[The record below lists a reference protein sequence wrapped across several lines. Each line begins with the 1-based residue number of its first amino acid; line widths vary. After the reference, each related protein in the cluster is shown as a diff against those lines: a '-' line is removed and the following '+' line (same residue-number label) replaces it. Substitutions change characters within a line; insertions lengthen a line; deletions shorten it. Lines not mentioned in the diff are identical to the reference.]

1 MNTTTAAQQRVAAK
15 EFADFWKGKGY
26 EKGQTQPFWLS
37 LLRDVLGVEH
47 PERYIEF
54 EDRAHID
61 AAHGFIDGY
70 VPATRVLVEQKS
82 IGRNLRAGIAQ
93 SDGYVLTPYQ
103 QAKRYI
109 VDLPLSRHPRWVVT
123 CNFESFLV
131 YDMERPNAEPET
143 ILLENLPDELYRLSF
158 LVETEAD
165 FIRREEE
172 ISKAAGDVVGRIYD
186 ALLRQYRDPSNP
198 ASLKSLN
205 ELCVRLVFLFY
216 AEDAGVFRH
225 LQFRDYIRR
234 FPARDARRA
243 LIDLFKVLDT
253 RPEDR
258 DPYLEPDLAVF
269 PYVNGGLF
277 ANENLEIPQFTD
289 EILSL
294 VVKNGSEEFDWKDIS
309 PTIFGAVFESTLNPE
324 TRRSGGMHYTSLANI
339 HKVIGPLFLDAL
351 TERVEALCKC
361 ENVANN
367 QSQSPIGTGNNC
379 TLAQSLSP
387 RQRRNA
393 LLALQNEL
401 ASLTFLDPACG
412 SGNFLTETYVCLR
425 RLENRIIAALQG
437 GQGQFDLEGDTVKV
451 SIRQF
456 HGIEIND
463 FAVAVAKSA
472 LWIAESQMLN
482 ETQALL
488 RRNIDFL
495 PLKTY
500 DGIVEGNALRLDW
513 SSLLCQCG
521 TVANPNSQSQLET
534 GNMGTG
540 NIGNNGNTPRFDYIM
555 GNPPFVGARLMSPEQ
570 KADLESVFGA
580 DWKGLGNLD
589 YVAGWYKK
597 SADLM
602 AANPATRTALVS
614 TNSICQGDAVATL
627 WKPLVESGVSI
638 DFAHRT
644 FRWDSESNS
653 KAHVHCVIV
662 GFSVNGIVAS
672 VANVASSNGQCPIG
686 KLATGNTSTMATL
699 AKPLFEGDRMSL
711 VPHINAYLLPA
722 PDAFVESRA
731 KPLCDVPEIGIGSQP
746 IDDGQYLF
754 TPEEK
759 AAFLRVEPSAASFFH
774 PWLGSQEFINGIERW
789 CLWLGDCPPHI
800 LRSLPRC
807 MERVAHVR
815 EFRLA
820 SKRAATRKSAEA
832 PFRFGMENIPTSS
845 FILIPKV
852 SSERRRYVPMGFIPP
867 TTFCSD
873 LVFLVPDATLYH
885 FGVLTSNVHMAWM
898 RAVAG
903 RLKSDYRYSAQIVYN
918 NFPWPEI
925 GNVANVKM
933 LPKPNTNS
941 QLGTGNN
948 GTGNTSTMATIA
960 RTAQCILDARARYPD
975 ASLADLYDELT
986 MPPDLRKAH
995 QDNDRAVMAAY
1006 GFPVKTTE
1014 SECVA
1019 ELFKR
1024 YQRLVESNDAAR

>member
-1 MNTTTAAQQRVAAK
+1 MSSNAATGKDAARQ
-15 EFADFWKGKGY
+15 FAEYWKGKGY

-37 LLRDVLGVEH
+37 LLRTLGVER
-47 PERYIEF
+47 PETFIEF
-54 EDRAHID
+54 EDKAHID

-70 VPATRVLVEQKS
+70 VPATRVMIEQKS
-82 IGRNLRAGIAQ
+82 LGKSLRAGIPQ
-93 SDGYVLTPYQ
+93 SDGSVLNPFQ
-103 QAKRYI
+103 QAKRYCF
-109 VDLPLSRHPRWVVT
+109 DLPLSRHPRWVVT
-123 CNFESFLV
+123 CNFAELLI
-131 YDMERPNAEPET
+131 YDMERPNAEPESL
-143 ILLENLPDELYRLSF
+143 LLENLPDELYRLSF
-158 LVETEAD
+158 LVQTEAD

-172 ISKAAGDVVGRIYD
+172 ISKAAGDVVGKIYD

-258 DPYLEPDLAVF
+258 DPYLEPDLAAF

-289 EILSL
+289 EILGL
-294 VVKNGSEEFDWKDIS
+294 IVKNGSEEFDWKDIS

-351 TERVEALCKC
+351 TERVKTLCKC
-361 ENVANN
+361 ENAANT
-367 QSQSPIGTGNNC
+367 QSQSPIGTGNIGTGNNC

-387 RQRRNA
+387 RQRHNA
-393 LLALQNEL
+393 LLALQDEL

-488 RRNIDFL
+488 HRNIDFL

-500 DGIVEGNALRLDW
+500 GGIVEGNALRMDW

-521 TVANPNSQSQLET
+521 SVANPNSQSQLET
-534 GNMGTG
+534 GTIGTG
-540 NIGNNGNTPRFDYIM
+540 NIGNNGNTPAFDYIM
-555 GNPPFVGARLMSPEQ
+555 GNPPFVGAMLTTSGQ
-570 KADLESVFGA
+570 KEDMASVFGE
-580 DWKGLGNLD
+580 DWKGLGELD

-597 SADLM
+597 SFDYM
-602 AANPATRTALVS
+602 VANPATRAALVS
-614 TNSICQGDAVATL
+614 TNSISQGQAVASL
-627 WKPLVESGVSI
+627 FGPLMEHGLAI

-662 GFSVNGIVAS
+662 GFSCVCDRAVRSTPPPAFGGSPLSEGADS
-672 VANVASSNGQCPIG
+672 QGAAQG
-686 KLATGNTSTMATL
+686 KSPLREGGGGNAAGGSTPCIPQ
-699 AKPLFEGDRMSL
+699 KPLYEGDRMTL
-711 VPHINAYLLPA
+711 VPHINGYLLPA
-722 PDAFVESRA
+722 PDAVVGNRSA
-731 KPLCDVPEIGIGSQP
+731 PLCDVPPMHFGNMP
-746 IDDGQYLF
+746 RDGGALLLS
-754 TPEEK
+754 PEERDELL
-759 AAFLRVEPSAASFFH
+759 AAEPQAE
-774 PWLGSQEFINGIERW
+774 PLVRPILGAEEFIKGYKRY
-789 CLWLGDCPPHI
+789 CLWLVDASPALLNRCPRVLERI
-800 LRSLPRC
+800 RRC
-807 MERVAHVR
+807 R

-820 SKRAATRKSAEA
+820 SKAASTRKFAAT
-832 PFRFGMENIPTSS
+832 PTL
-845 FILIPKV
+845 FCQITQPPGKDYILVPGL
-852 SSERRRYVPMGFIPP
+852 SSESRRYVPMDFLTSKTIV
-867 TTFCSD
+867 TN
-873 LVFLVPDATLYH
+873 LVQIIPDATVFH

-898 RAVAG
+898 RAVCG
-903 RLKSDYRYSAQIVYN
+903 RLKSDYRYSKDIVYN
-918 NFPWPEI
+918 NFPWPD
-925 GNVANVKM
+925 
-933 LPKPNTNS
+933 
-941 QLGTGNN
+941 
-948 GTGNTSTMATIA
+948 ATEEKKA
-960 RTAQCILDARARYPD
+960 RIEQTAQGILDARAKYPD
-975 ASLADLYDELT
+975 SALKDLYNELT

-995 QDNDRAVMAAY
+995 QENDRAVMAAY
-1006 GFPVKTTE
+1006 GFSTKMTE

-1024 YQRLVESNDAAR
+1024 YQALLATSH

>member
-1 MNTTTAAQQRVAAK
+1 MNATTAAEQKRAAK

-37 LLRDVLGVEH
+37 LLRVLGVER
-47 PERYIEF
+47 PETAIEF

-82 IGRNLRAGIAQ
+82 IGKNLRAGIAQ
-93 SDGYVLTPYQ
+93 SDGSVLSPYQ

-186 ALLRQYRDPSNP
+186 ALLKQYRDPTSP

-258 DPYLEPDLAVF
+258 DPYLEPDLAAF

-289 EILSL
+289 EILAL

-339 HKVIGPLFLDAL
+339 HKVIGPLFLDRMQAEL
-351 TERVEALCKC
+351 DEILA
-361 ENVANN
+361 A
-367 QSQSPIGTGNNC
+367 SQGAKARDAR
-379 TLAQSLSP
+379 L
-387 RQRRNA
+387 R
-393 LLALQNEL
+393 ALQEHL
-401 ASLTFLDPACG
+401 SSLTFLDPACG

-425 RLENRIIAALQG
+425 RLENRIIAALQD

-488 RRNIDFL
+488 HRNIDFL

-513 SSLLCQCG
+513 SSLLSPRSASGPMSQ
-521 TVANPNSQSQLET
+521 VASQNPATCDLRPAT
-534 GNMGTG
+534 
-540 NIGNNGNTPRFDYIM
+540 FDYIM
-555 GNPPFVGARLMSPEQ
+555 GNPPFVGASMMTPEQ
-570 KADLESVFGA
+570 KSEAVAIFG
-580 DWKGLGNLD
+580 KGKRVNSID
-589 YVAGWYKK
+589 YVGAWYYK
-597 SADLM
+597 
-602 AANPATRTALVS
+602 AAEIMRGTATRAAFVS
-614 TNSICQGDAVATL
+614 TNSITQGEQVAPL
-627 WKPLVESGVSI
+627 WRPLVEKYGLRI
-638 DFAHRT
+638 EFAHRT

-662 GFSVNGIVAS
+662 GFSCDKQTPMRANGSANAS
-672 VANVASSNGQCPIG
+672 PEG
-686 KLATGNTSTMATL
+686 KTQKAGALATASDTSEL
-699 AKPLFEGDRMSL
+699 KPLFEGDRMSL
-711 VPHINAYLLPA
+711 VPHINAYLAAA
-722 PDAFVESRA
+722 PDAFVESRG
-731 KPLCDVPEIGIGSQP
+731 KPLCDVPAMTYGNKPS
-746 IDDGQYLF
+746 DDGNLLLSESEREEILRE
-754 TPEEK
+754 TPTL
-759 AAFLRVEPSAASFFH
+759 APFVRRYVGARD
-774 PWLGSQEFINGIERW
+774 FIANDEVRY
-789 CLWLGDCPPHI
+789 CLWLKDASPALYHGNREVMRR
-800 LRSLPRC
+800 L
-807 MERVAHVR
+807 AAVR
-815 EFRLA
+815 DFRLA
-820 SKRAATRKSAEA
+820 STAAPTRALAEQPSRFFSAPQSDANYLLVPE
-832 PFRFGMENIPTSS
+832 
-845 FILIPKV
+845 V
-852 SSERRRYVPMGFIPP
+852 SSERRRYVPVGFMDANVIAAN
-867 TTFCSD
+867 TVSI
-873 LVFLVPDATLYH
+873 VPNATLYH
-885 FGVLTSNVHMAWM
+885 FGVVTSNVHNAWM
-898 RAVAG
+898 RTVAG
-903 RLKSDYRYSAQIVYN
+903 RLEMRYRYSGAIVYN
-918 NFPWPEI
+918 NFPWPSPTEEQKSRI
-925 GNVANVKM
+925 EE
-933 LPKPNTNS
+933 
-941 QLGTGNN
+941 
-948 GTGNTSTMATIA
+948 
-960 RTAQCILDARARYPD
+960 TAQGILAARDAHPD
-975 ASLADLYDELT
+975 CSLKILYDELT

-995 QDNDRAVMAAY
+995 QENDRAVMAAY
-1006 GFPVKTTE
+1006 GFPVKMSE

-1019 ELFKR
+1019 ELFRR
-1024 YQRLVESNDAAR
+1024 YQSLVAKGGGR

>member
-1 MNTTTAAQQRVAAK
+1 MNTTTAAQQRAAAK

-26 EKGQTQPFWLS
+26 EKGQTQPFWIG
-37 LLRDVLGVEH
+37 LLRVLGVEN
-47 PERYIEF
+47 PDRGYIEF

-93 SDGYVLTPYQ
+93 SDGSVLTPYQ

-172 ISKAAGDVVGRIYD
+172 ISKAAGDVVGKIYD

-258 DPYLEPDLAVF
+258 DPYLEPDLAAF

-339 HKVIGPLFLDAL
+339 HKVIGPLFLDGL
-351 TERVEALCKC
+351 TRRVDEALGDFPHAKSATSAK
-361 ENVANN
+361 ENPEDTSRTSRTSRETKNK
-367 QSQSPIGTGNNC
+367 
-379 TLAQSLSP
+379 L
-387 RQRRNA
+387 R
-393 LLALQNEL
+393 ALQDEM

-500 DGIVEGNALRLDW
+500 DGIVEGNALKIDW
-513 SSLLCQCG
+513 PSLLSDERRVTSDECR
-521 TVANPNSQSQLET
+521 AAP
-534 GNMGTG
+534 
-540 NIGNNGNTPRFDYIM
+540 PRFDYIM
-555 GNPPFVGARLMSPEQ
+555 GNPPFVGYKYQNESQ
-570 KADLESVFGA
+570 KDDLSVAMPSFS
-580 DWKGLGNLD
+580 GNVD
-589 YVAGWYKK
+589 YVAGWYVKA
-597 SADLM
+597 ADYM
-602 AANPATRTALVS
+602 VAHPATRTALVS
-614 TNSICQGDAVATL
+614 TNSITQGEQVASV
-627 WKPLVESGVSI
+627 WKPLVERFGVSI

-662 GFSVNGIVAS
+662 GFSCGNGSQKTA
-672 VANVASSNGQCPIG
+672 
-686 KLATGNTSTMATL
+686 K
-699 AKPLFEGDRMSL
+699 KPLFDGDRMTL

-722 PDAFVESRA
+722 PNVFIEKRT
-731 KPLCDVPEIGIGSQP
+731 KPICDVEPMIYGSEPREGGFLLLDEAQRSELLDESP
-746 IDDGQYLF
+746 FAEKWIRRFVSSDD
-754 TPEEK
+754 
-759 AAFLRVEPSAASFFH
+759 FL
-774 PWLGSQEFINGIERW
+774 NGNVRY
-789 CLWLGDCPPHI
+789 CLWFEPNDLREADRSAIIRQRLIDC
-800 LRSLPRC
+800 
-807 MERVAHVR
+807 R
-815 EFRLA
+815 EFRLKSKQTQAHAAAETPGLFA
-820 SKRAATRKSAEA
+820 SIRQPRTDYLLV
-832 PFRFGMENIPTSS
+832 PI
-845 FILIPKV
+845 V
-852 SSERRRYVPMGFIPP
+852 SSESRRYIPIGYMP
-867 TTFCSD
+867 ANIIASNACFTMPNAS
-873 LVFLVPDATLYH
+873 LYT
-885 FGVLTSNVHMAWM
+885 FGVLASNVHNAWM

-903 RLKSDYRYSAQIVYN
+903 RLKSDYRYSNTIVYN
-918 NFPWPEI
+918 NFTWPE
-925 GNVANVKM
+925 
-933 LPKPNTNS
+933 PTNE
-941 QLGTGNN
+941 QKVR
-948 GTGNTSTMATIA
+948 IEE
-960 RTAQCILDARARYPD
+960 TAKSILDARARYPD
-975 ASLADLYDELT
+975 WSLSELYKET
-986 MPPDLRKAH
+986 IMPPDLRKAH
-995 QDNDRAVMAAY
+995 QENDRAVMAAY

-1024 YQRLVESNDAAR
+1024 YQALASKGGEK